1 MATLK
6 ESTDDLLKGFYK
18 YCENNTECE
27 RICTS
32 EINERCLAQYIVK
45 TFKLYDYKEEKEEND
60 NNN

>member
-6 ESTDDLLKGFYK
+6 ESTSNLLKDFYK

-45 TFKLYDYKEEKEEND
+45 TFKLYDYKEED